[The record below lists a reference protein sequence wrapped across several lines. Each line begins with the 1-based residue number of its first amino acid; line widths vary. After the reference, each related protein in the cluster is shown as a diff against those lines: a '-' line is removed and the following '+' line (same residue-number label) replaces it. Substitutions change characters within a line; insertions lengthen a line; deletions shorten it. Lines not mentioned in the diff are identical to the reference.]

1 MVDGHDRT
9 DFWIQKNFG
18 SGHFLIF
25 FQISWI
31 KKMPRAKKNINIK
44 NQFFHARQPREE
56 IFDIYSHLPCIFTIS
71 CQSLNGPQYSNFGK
85 KCPKLGPGTPED
97 MLFTNLGVAA

>member
-1 MVDGHDRT
+1 MTDGPDRT
-9 DFWIQKNFG
+9 DFWNKKNFG
-18 SGHFLIF
+18 SGHFFIF

-31 KKMPRAKKNINIK
+31 KKMPRAKKVINIK

-71 CQSLNGPQYSNFGK
+71 RQSLKWPPVFQFW
-85 KCPKLGPGTPED
+85 E
-97 MLFTNLGVAA
+97 